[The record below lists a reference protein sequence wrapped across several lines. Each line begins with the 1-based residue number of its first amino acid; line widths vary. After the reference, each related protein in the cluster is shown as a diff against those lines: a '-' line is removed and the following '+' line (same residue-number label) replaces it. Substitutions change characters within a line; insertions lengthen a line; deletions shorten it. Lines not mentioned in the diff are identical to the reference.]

1 MGFRFRK
8 SVKIAPG
15 VRLNVGKKSA
25 SVSFGGKGVR
35 HTISSTGRRTSSIG
49 IPGSGLYYTKS
60 HAKLGSKPQLTSSQD
75 YVDPF
80 QEVADF
86 NNFIEHIISFHKEC
100 DYEYDWES
108 ILKEPAPFNV
118 GEKGPNE
125 VSALDKLHSYKPN
138 ILGKVFKVLDDK
150 RREELEEEV
159 EKAIKEDKK
168 LYKSWE
174 NQRKVSQSILQK
186 NPKAYM
192 KLLKDIQ
199 FCNEL
204 AGFIDSFKFQASDGG
219 TLIIECNINI
229 DDVIPTHY
237 KTLTKTGK
245 LSIRKYNKT
254 DYYAVIKGYVSG
266 LTLRIAR
273 NIFGL
278 LPIKTV
284 IINIQTD
291 VLDTQVGKVDNITML
306 SVKIDKTMLKK
317 LNFDLI
323 DPFDALNN
331 FEHNVRFLKTKGFQA
346 VEKLH
351 ESKTEG

>member
-8 SVKIAPG
+8 SFKVAPG
-15 VRLNVGKKSA
+15 VRLNVGKKST

-49 IPGSGLYYTKS
+49 VPGSGLYYTKS
-60 HAKLGSKPQLTSSQD
+60 HAKPGNKPQLTSSQD

-80 QEVADF
+80 KEVADF
-86 NNFIEHIISFHKEC
+86 NYFIEYITSFHKEC

-108 ILKEPAPFNV
+108 IVKEPAPFNV

-186 NPKAYM
+186 NPKAYI

-204 AGFIDSFKFQASDGG
+204 AGFIDSFKFQASDGD
-219 TLIIECNINI
+219 TVVIDCNINI

-306 SVKIDKTMLKK
+306 SVKIDRAMLEK

-323 DPFDALNN
+323 NPFDALNN
-331 FEHNVRFLKTKGFQA
+331 FEHNVRFLKTRGFQPVA
-346 VEKLH
+346 KLIM
-351 ESKTEG
+351 S

>member
-8 SVKIAPG
+8 SFKIAPG
-15 VRLNVGKKSA
+15 MRLNVGKKSA
-25 SVSFGGKGVR
+25 SFSFGGKGVR

-60 HAKLGSKPQLTSSQD
+60 HYAKPGNKPQLTSSQD
-75 YVDPF
+75 YADPF

-86 NNFIEHIISFHKEC
+86 NNFIEYITSFHKEC

-108 ILKEPAPFNV
+108 IVKEPAPFNA

-125 VSALDKLHSYKPN
+125 VVALDKLHSYKPN
-138 ILGKVFKVLDDK
+138 ILRKVFKVLDDK

-159 EKAIKEDKK
+159 EKAIQEDKK

-174 NQRKVSQSILQK
+174 IQREKSYSILQK
-186 NPKAYM
+186 NPKAYIT
-192 KLLKDIQ
+192 LLKDIQ

-204 AGFIDSFKFQASDGG
+204 AGFIDSFKFQVSDGD
-219 TLIIECNINI
+219 TLIIECSINI

-284 IINIQTD
+284 MINTQTD
-291 VLDTQVGKVDNITML
+291 LLDTQVGEIDNITIL
-306 SVKIDKTMLKK
+306 SAKIDKSK
-317 LNFDLI
+317 LNTLNFNLI

-346 VEKLH
+346 VEKLQ
-351 ESKTEG
+351 

>member
-1 MGFRFRK
+1 MGFRFRR
-8 SVKIAPG
+8 SFKIAPG

-35 HTISSTGRRTSSIG
+35 HTISSTGRMTSSVG
-49 IPGSGLYYTKS
+49 IPGTGLYYTKS
-60 HAKLGSKPQLTSSQD
+60 SKYGSKAGSKHQLISEN
-75 YVDPF
+75 YIDPL
-80 QEVADF
+80 QEVTNF
-86 NNFIEHIISFHKEC
+86 NGFLEYITSFHKEC

-108 ILKEPAPFNV
+108 ISKEPAPFNI

-125 VSALDKLHSYKPN
+125 LAALEKLDNHNPN
-138 ILGKVFKVLDDK
+138 ILGKVFKVLDSK
-150 RREELEEEV
+150 RREELEKEV
-159 EKAIKEDKK
+159 EKAIEEDKK
-168 LYKSWE
+168 LYQSWE

-186 NPKAYM
+186 DPKAYM
-192 KLLKDIQ
+192 TLLKDIQ

-204 AGFIDSFKFQASDGG
+204 AGFIDSCKFQAYDGDTVVIG
-219 TLIIECNINI
+219 CNINI
-229 DDVIPTHY
+229 DNVIPTHY

-254 DYYAVIKGYVSG
+254 DYYAVVKGYVSG

-284 IINIQTD
+284 IMNIQMN
-291 VLDTQVGKVDNITML
+291 VLDTQVGKVDNITIL
-306 SVKIDKTMLKK
+306 SVKIDKTTLKE

-331 FEHNVRFLKTKGFQA
+331 FERNVRFLKTRGFQP
-346 VEKLH
+346 VEKL
-351 ESKTEG
+351 SS

>member
-8 SVKIAPG
+8 SFKIAPG

-60 HAKLGSKPQLTSSQD
+60 HYVKSGNKSQLTSSQD
-75 YVDPF
+75 YVDPC

-86 NNFIEHIISFHKEC
+86 NNFIEYITSFHKEC
-100 DYEYDWES
+100 DYEYDWAS
-108 ILKEPAPFNV
+108 IAKEPAPFDV
-118 GEKGPNE
+118 GEKGSNE
-125 VSALDKLHSYKPN
+125 VAALDKLHSYKPN
-138 ILGKVFKVLDDK
+138 ILGRVFKVLDDK
-150 RREELEEEV
+150 RREELEGDV
-159 EKAIKEDKK
+159 EKAIEEDKK

-174 NQRKVSQSILQK
+174 DRREKSYSILQK
-186 NPKAYM
+186 NPKVYM
-192 KLLKDIQ
+192 TLLKDIQ

-204 AGFIDSFKFQASDGG
+204 AGFIDSFKFQASDGD

-284 IINIQTD
+284 IINVQTD
-291 VLDTQVGKVDNITML
+291 ILDTQVGKVDNITML
-306 SVKIDKTMLKK
+306 SVKIDKSKLTE
-317 LNFDLI
+317 LNFDHI

-351 ESKTEG
+351 ESIS